1 MLLAIDVGNTQTVVG
16 IYQDGSLQYRWRVAT
31 NKSHTSDELRVKLV
45 PLLASEGIAL
55 KDICGV
61 SLASVVPALTLA
73 WRAAAH
79 RMIGEEAVVCSAETA
94 GTLFEADYPNPHEIG
109 ADRVAD
115 AVAAKALYG
124 APVIVVDFGTAT
136 NMEVIDADGRFIG
149 GVIAPIGIYLVFN
162 AANPETA
169 QGWGVPTA
177 TDIAF
182 ALGILALLGNR
193 VPSGVRVFLSTLA
206 VADDIIAILVIAI
219 FYGHSPSIFWLG
231 AAAVVLVVLVLMNR
245 NHIYSLIPYLLVG
258 AVLWYCVFMSGVHS
272 TIAGV
277 LLAFVIPSG
286 SRVNLKG
293 FITWSGN
300 KVRQARDAFEPETP
314 VIAQGAY
321 IETVQDLSRVARQVV
336 PPATRLEHR
345 LYPWVYFGILPL
357 FALTNAD
364 VSFTGMD
371 IGAMLTDPV
380 LYGVM
385 LGLLLGKP
393 LGIMLMSFA
402 IVKSKLA
409 SLPENV
415 NWFHMLGASILGGVG
430 FTMAIFVANLAF
442 TDEMHIATAKLAIL
456 AASLLA
462 GVLGFVFLMLQ
473 AKAAQKR
480 GVAYLS
486 MQTDDEN
493 LQTADRD
500 AVHDSEQML
509 RDIDDAEIEDFKLV
523 KKHSGVFEIA
533 VDLGPTGLL
542 GGGSIGDV
550 REAIRDEVVRVLRDE
565 GEDELLEKVQ
575 REFED
580 HEGEPP
586 LISVEEALRRSGEKE
601 RLRDALRREGQDA
614 IGMAGGSGEDKR

>member
-1 MLLAIDVGNTQTVVG
+1 MTDTNQDGTQRIFIKEVQGHQARYKKLIQFTHSSTKAAGAMLLAAVVALIVANTGAYEAFIDF
-16 IYQDGSLQYRWRVAT
+16 W
-31 NKSHTSDELRVKLV
+31 HTEAGFFFGESF
-45 PLLASEGIAL
+45 AGM
-55 KDICGV
+55 
-61 SLASVVPALTLA
+61 SLAHVINDIFMAVFFLLVGLEVKYELTVGELTNIRQALLPIM
-73 WRAAAH
+73 AA
-79 RMIGEEAVVCSAETA
+79 
-94 GTLFEADYPNPHEIG
+94 
-109 ADRVAD
+109 
-115 AVAAKALYG
+115 
-124 APVIVVDFGTAT
+124 
-136 NMEVIDADGRFIG
+136 IG